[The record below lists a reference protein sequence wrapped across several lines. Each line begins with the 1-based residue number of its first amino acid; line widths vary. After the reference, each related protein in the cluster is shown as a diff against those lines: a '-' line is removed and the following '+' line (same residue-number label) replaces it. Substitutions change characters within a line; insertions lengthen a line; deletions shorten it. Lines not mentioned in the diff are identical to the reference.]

1 MIVWSPVAKHLFL
14 DMIFGLQPGSD
25 AEVASFCALKGVK
38 DATVFSKVSMGIV
51 RCYVYVC
58 VYLHIYDYWM

>member
-1 MIVWSPVAKHLFL
+1 
-14 DMIFGLQPGSD
+14 MIFGLQPGSD